1 MKTQPWA
8 IGIVLFF
15 TLLTSSAQVMY
26 KLAANSFVF
35 DFNNL
40 QLSAMSILTNYYLY
54 IGAVLYIISAILLI
68 IALRGGELSV
78 LYPLVA
84 LSYVW
89 VGILSM
95 IILKEP
101 MTMLKWAGVV
111 FIIGGV
117 SCIGVGSK

>member
-26 KLAANSFVF
+26 KLAANNMVF
-35 DFNNL
+35 DFADI
-40 QLSAMSILTNYYLY
+40 QLTLMSILTNYYLY

-95 IILKEP
+95 IIFKEP
-101 MTMLKWAGVV
+101 MTLLKWAGVV